1 MFAPVEDRF
10 ATGAA
15 SPAALYRRLTGVDP
29 AVADIA
35 TDAAFDRHVLAC
47 AIVAAAAGPGGVA
60 AGLGLSLAA
69 RDAMLAAYFPHA
81 CGVVAALAAAAA
93 RSGDAATLANG
104 AATAPGDEFEMVRDL
119 LLAHR
124 SRAGS
129 ETDWLAAIVARRALE
144 PNHLWEDLGL
154 RSRVE
159 LTRLLERHFAPLAA
173 KNTRN
178 MRWKRF
184 FYRTLCE
191 DDGFVL
197 CATPTCTGCGDFET
211 CFGEETG
218 ESRLAHIRRTVESA
232 ISL

>member
-1 MFAPVEDRF
+1 MR
-10 ATGAA
+10 AA
-15 SPAALYRRLTGVDP
+15 SQRRSRLPQRGR
-29 AVADIA
+29 A
-35 TDAAFDRHVLAC
+35 TPQRL
-47 AIVAAAAGPGGVA
+47 
-60 AGLGLSLAA
+60 
-69 RDAMLAAYFPHA
+69 R
-81 CGVVAALAAAAA
+81 
-93 RSGDAATLANG
+93 
-104 AATAPGDEFEMVRDL
+104 TAPQRRPATSSKWCATCCS
-119 LLAHR
+119 AHR
-124 SRAGS
+124 SLAGS

-154 RSRVE
+154 RARAE

-218 ESRLAHIRRTVESA
+218 ESRLARIRRTVETCYFIVA
-232 ISL
+232 